1 VSTLATIGRH
11 LGAAGRAAALWL
23 LSRALMIVNFVRR
36 NLKWRRAKAIWRITR
51 SAIARYNRDD
61 GAAIAGYIAFS
72 AFLAVFPFAI
82 FATALAGSFVDP
94 ADSEAMLGA
103 LFRLAPDHVAQTL
116 EPVVMSV
123 TQGQGDRLL
132 TVSAIGALWVAS
144 NAIEAIRVAF
154 DRAYGSEKPRHFVVR
169 RIVALGFVVL
179 ATVTFGLLAFLVIG
193 APLALSLAESYLGV
207 SAPFGVGALRYM
219 LGLWILSVLLFEMH
233 LLLPARRPPR
243 RRLFP
248 GIATSVALWAAGAY
262 AFSIYLASAPSYS
275 ITYGALAGVIVT
287 LLFFYLTGAAILFG
301 AQINAVLLQF
311 RHPAPRDNLP

>member
-1 VSTLATIGRH
+1 VG
-11 LGAAGRAAALWL
+11 
-23 LSRALMIVNFVRR
+23 R

-51 SAIARYNRDD
+51 SATNRYNRDD
-61 GAAIAGYIAFS
+61 GAAMAGYIAFS

-94 ADSEAMLGA
+94 AESQAVMDA

-116 EPVVMSV
+116 EPVVRSV

-132 TVSAIGALWVAS
+132 TVSAVGALWVAS
-144 NAIEAIRVAF
+144 NAIEAIRAGF
-154 DRAYGSEKPRHFVVR
+154 DRAYGTGTPRHFVLR

-179 ATVTFGLLAFLVIG
+179 TTVTFGVLGFLVVG
-193 APLALSLAESYLGV
+193 APLALAMTERYLGFG
-207 SAPFGVGALRYM
+207 APFGVGVLRYVIGLWM
-219 LGLWILSVLLFEMH
+219 LGVLLYQMH
-233 LLLPARRPPR
+233 LLLPTRRPPR
-243 RRLFP
+243 RRLWP
-248 GIATSVALWAAGAY
+248 GIATSVALWALGAY
-262 AFSIYLASAPSYS
+262 GFSLYLSAAPAYS

-311 RHPAPRDNLP
+311 RHPAPRDSLP

>member
-1 VSTLATIGRH
+1 MNTATIART
-11 LGAAGRAAALWL
+11 LGTVAKAVLDRLIAML
-23 LSRALMIVNFVRR
+23 LGLFAFVRR
-36 NLKWRRAKAIWRITR
+36 NLKWRRAKAIWRITN
-51 SAIARYNRDD
+51 SAITRYNRDD
-61 GAAIAGYIAFS
+61 GAAMAGYIAFS

-94 ADSEAMLGA
+94 AESEAVIDA
-103 LFRLAPDHVAQTL
+103 LFRMAPDHVAQTL

-132 TVSAIGALWVAS
+132 TISAVGALWVAS
-144 NAIEAIRVAF
+144 NAIEAIRAGF
-154 DRAYGSEKPRHFVVR
+154 DRAYAGGPPRHFVVR

-179 ATVTFGLLAFLVIG
+179 ATVTFGVLGFLVIG
-193 APLALSLAESYLGV
+193 APLALALTESYLGFR
-207 SAPFGVGALRYM
+207 APFGVGVLRYL
-219 LGLWILSVLLFEMH
+219 LGLWMLGVLLFQMH
-233 LLLPARRPPR
+233 LLLPTRRPPR

-248 GIATSVALWAAGAY
+248 GIATSIALWALGAY
-262 AFSIYLASAPSYS
+262 AFSLYLAAAPSYS

-311 RHPAPRDNLP
+311 RHPAPRDSLP